1 MRPASPRRVCAP
13 ALLLAAKVLPDRVGR
28 GESGDALQP
37 GADATRAGIVARGGY
52 TLVVLEWSLH
62 PDFAKIPCSFDC
74 LKITHTCV
82 TTGLRAR
89 DPHVSRA
96 KATRRGER
104 GAAPAPRGDMR
115 LSCVERRARATT
127 LPTRAQVVSLSIK
140 TVAHASLRM
149 RLKNDA
155 FRVHE
160 SENSKSVNYVLA
172 AT

>member
-1 MRPASPRRVCAP
+1 
-13 ALLLAAKVLPDRVGR
+13 
-28 GESGDALQP
+28 
-37 GADATRAGIVARGGY
+37 
-52 TLVVLEWSLH
+52 
-62 PDFAKIPCSFDC
+62 
-74 LKITHTCV
+74 
-82 TTGLRAR
+82 
-89 DPHVSRA
+89 
-96 KATRRGER
+96 
-104 GAAPAPRGDMR
+104 MR